1 MHSFQAIVIM
11 IFKRWFIVLVSPM
24 CILDI
29 SAHYC
34 LNILLMFMVSI
45 MLLKISLWSVLCN
58 MLNIADTITGTAR

>member
-1 MHSFQAIVIM
+1 
-11 IFKRWFIVLVSPM
+11 M

-29 SAHYC
+29 SAHYY

-58 MLNIADTITGTAR
+58 MLNIADHITGRQHDGEELIP